1 MALQT
6 YSITTETLV
15 NFTNAAEN
23 DILRLQEITVHR
35 NGNIELADVSKVF
48 KNIL

>member
-1 MALQT
+1 MQT
-6 YSITTETLV
+6 YSITTDTFV

-23 DILRLQEITVHR
+23 DILRSQETTVHR
-35 NGNIELADVSKVF
+35 NGNIELADVSKVL